1 MLPLV
6 HERGFELLLEK
17 ILSQPTVRPFVTKR
31 VRTPP
36 ATSLGKGVRNHL
48 AHWFLTP
55 FPPQHLTD
63 LIQDR
68 RSVDQHWI
76 PLLVGL
82 VGRPRIL
89 VSTAQTFSANRNDV
103 LKKTFAPKTLDSLL
117 HRFDCNVSKNDHPWI
132 SNESSPVFCTH
143 LQILL

>member
-36 ATSLGKGVRNHL
+36 ATSLGKDLRNHL

-55 FPPQHLTD
+55 F
-63 LIQDR
+63 
-68 RSVDQHWI
+68 
-76 PLLVGL
+76 LLSTSPISFRI
-82 VGRPRIL
+82 GRASINIG
-89 VSTAQTFSANRNDV
+89 S
-103 LKKTFAPKTLDSLL
+103 
-117 HRFDCNVSKNDHPWI
+117 HC
-132 SNESSPVFCTH
+132 
-143 LQILL
+143 